1 MTSMVLFLSGCAP
14 IRGSAPNSGEQVR
27 KLGRRGAG
35 VAVLPVQAVRISYET
50 QLGIFGSNRPRP
62 SRPVERRAASRPPGY
77 QLADHV
83 GQQAEEAGA
92 LDRLGELAL
101 LLLADGGDARRH
113 DLAAL
118 GDVAL
123 QQTHVL
129 VVDLGRVGARERAG
143 LATTVERAPGRDLV
157 DVDHYSAPPSK
168 PSRGRRGPRSPPS
181 RSPNERGPRS
191 PRSPKLRAGR
201 SPRSRSPKPPRSE
214 RSSRFCIMADA
225 PSSCASTLMVRKRS
239 TSSDRPIWRSIS
251 LRAAGGQ
258 VRSISV

>member
-1 MTSMVLFLSGCAP
+1 MPVMAGDT
-14 IRGSAPNSGEQVR
+14 N
-27 KLGRRGAG
+27 RRRTARSED
-35 VAVLPVQAVRISYET
+35 VAK
-50 QLGIFGSNRPRP
+50 
-62 SRPVERRAASRPPGY
+62 
-77 QLADHV
+77 HV
-83 GQQAEEAGA
+83 GQQAEETGA
-92 LDRLGELAL
+92 IERLGELAL

-118 GDVAL
+118 GNVAL
-123 QQTHVL
+123 QKTHVL
-129 VVDLGRVGARERAG
+129 VVDLRGIGAGERAG
-143 LATTVERAPGRDLV
+143 LAAAMERAPGRDLV

-214 RSSRFCIMADA
+214 RSSRFCIMAEG

-239 TSSDRPIWRSIS
+239 TSSYRPICRSIS
-251 LRAAGGQ
+251 LSAAGGQ
-258 VRSISV
+258 V